1 MIEILQILDRLRQ
14 LSGNDQ
20 IAYLDSVKN
29 PLLKEILEYTYDTH
43 RKYKID
49 EGKYDRI
56 QIGGLFGTT
65 PTKQDLTIQDWY
77 EFKTILNNLSE
88 IKSAND
94 LAVTTT
100 KTFIQ
105 KFINEEHV
113 KFLKQVLFK
122 DLRLGLNIKKIQ
134 KVWPDFCVLYPY
146 MGCRPFNMK
155 NLEAV
160 EYPAYA
166 QTKMDGTFCNV
177 IIDTV
182 NKTVEYSSRQSKPQ
196 PMKGCFLDKFCDNWI
211 GDSHFTDK
219 FVLTGEVLVW
229 DNKNNRPLPRKLSN
243 GIVRREDKTQDEL
256 DRIHF
261 TCWDFVPYENF
272 IAKKWNVP
280 YKDRYLWLKTRLNN
294 FMDKLHIVNTW
305 EVNNVQEAM
314 ERFNEEYTK
323 GEEGVVIKSF
333 NQIWQDG
340 KPVGQVKIKAEK
352 DCDLQMIEF
361 LEGKGLYEGRCGS
374 IRCITCDNKLEVMV
388 KPRTPDDASEIWD
401 NQEEYL
407 NKILTV
413 KYNEK
418 IESDTKDK
426 PSLYLPVFVE
436 IRNDKIVADKFE
448 DIQ

>member
-1 MIEILQILDRLRQ
+1 MNEILKQLEGLRQ
-14 LSGNDQ
+14 LSGNAQ
-20 IAYLDSVKN
+20 IEYLESVKN
-29 PLLKEILEYTYDTH
+29 PRLKEILEYCYDTH

-49 EGKYDRI
+49 EGKYDKVSTRSLLMKEVNKPLI
-56 QIGGLFGTT
+56 TE
-65 PTKQDLTIQDWY
+65 QDWY
-77 EFKTILNNLSE
+77 KFKTILDNLSE

-94 LAVTTT
+94 LVVTSV
-100 KTFIQ
+100 KDFIES
-105 KFINEEHV
+105 FTEEEHC
-113 KFLKQVLFK
+113 KFFKMVLFK
-122 DLRLGLNIKKIQ
+122 DLRLNMNTKKFQ

-177 IIDTV
+177 IIDTI

-219 FVLTGEVLVW
+219 FVLTGEVLIW
-229 DNKNNRPLPRKLSN
+229 DTLNNKPLPRKLSN
-243 GIVRREDKTQDEL
+243 GILRREDKTQEEL

-261 TCWDFVPYENF
+261 TCWDFVPYEKF
-272 IAKKWNVP
+272 IEKKWDVP
-280 YKDRYLWLKTRLNN
+280 YKDRYQWLKTRLNS
-294 FMDKLHIVNTW
+294 FMGKLHIVNTW

-314 ERFNEEYTK
+314 ERFNEEYAK

-388 KPRTPDDASEIWD
+388 KPRTPEDAREIWD
-401 NQEEYL
+401 NQEKYL

-436 IRNDKIVADKFE
+436 IRNDKVVADKFE

>member
-1 MIEILQILDRLRQ
+1 MNDILQKLDRLRQ

-77 EFKTILNNLSE
+77 EFKTILDNLSE

-94 LAVTTT
+94 LVVTTI

-155 NLEAV
+155 NLEAI

-177 IIDTV
+177 IIDTI

-305 EVNNVQEAM
+305 EVNNIQEAM
-314 ERFNEEYTK
+314 ERFNEEYAK

-340 KPVGQVKIKAEK
+340 KPIGQVKIKAEK

-401 NQEEYL
+401 NQEKYL

>member
-1 MIEILQILDRLRQ
+1 M
-14 LSGNDQ
+14 
-20 IAYLDSVKN
+20 
-29 PLLKEILEYTYDTH
+29 
-43 RKYKID
+43 
-49 EGKYDRI
+49 
-56 QIGGLFGTT
+56 
-65 PTKQDLTIQDWY
+65 
-77 EFKTILNNLSE
+77 
-88 IKSAND
+88 
-94 LAVTTT
+94 
-100 KTFIQ
+100 
-105 KFINEEHV
+105 
-113 KFLKQVLFK
+113 
-122 DLRLGLNIKKIQ
+122 
-134 KVWPDFCVLYPY
+134 
-146 MGCRPFNMK
+146 
-155 NLEAV
+155 
-160 EYPAYA
+160 
-166 QTKMDGTFCNV
+166 
-177 IIDTV
+177 
-182 NKTVEYSSRQSKPQ
+182 
-196 PMKGCFLDKFCDNWI
+196 
-211 GDSHFTDK
+211 
-219 FVLTGEVLVW
+219 VW

-401 NQEEYL
+401 NQEKYL